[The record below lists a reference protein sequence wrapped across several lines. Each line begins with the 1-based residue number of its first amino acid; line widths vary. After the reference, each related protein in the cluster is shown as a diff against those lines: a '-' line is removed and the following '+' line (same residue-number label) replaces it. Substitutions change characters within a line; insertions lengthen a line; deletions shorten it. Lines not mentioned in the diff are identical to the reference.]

1 MKLPFPSWTLNAN
14 AKIYT
19 IEIDKYGEETMTEF
33 FNGRVNHVQKTKQIL
48 NAERQLITLSGWV
61 VIPGDIYLPSTNPS
75 VPLYIVGD
83 GLEKRVYSTNKP
95 SNPDGSVF
103 STELFFE

>member
-1 MKLPFPSWTLNAN
+1 MKLPFPMWTLNTE

-19 IEIDKYGEETMTEF
+19 IEVDKYGEETMTEF
-33 FNGRVNHVQKTKQIL
+33 FNGRVNHVQKTKQVL
-48 NAERQLITLSGWV
+48 NAERQLISLSGWV
-61 VIPGDIYLPSTNPS
+61 VIPGDIYLPSINPDT
-75 VPLYIVGD
+75 PLYIAVG

-103 STELFFE
+103 STELYFE